1 MEKNMKKNIHY
12 IFLCVCIYVTGSLC
26 CTPET
31 NTTLQIN
38 FTSIQK
44 RERETCFRL
53 DGDPWSLMGPQ
64 NGTSGSPPSLEHKG
78 LLPLWSSVIWK
89 TWLFKKGLGA
99 RAGTCEVLLERLAS
113 GWRERLATDP
123 LGGLA
128 EGWPKSH
135 WLIITPAMIISIL
148 TTGVLWESGFVLP
161 WLW

>member
-53 DGDPWSLMGPQ
+53 DGDP
-64 NGTSGSPPSLEHKG
+64 
-78 LLPLWSSVIWK
+78 
-89 TWLFKKGLGA
+89 
-99 RAGTCEVLLERLAS
+99 
-113 GWRERLATDP
+113 
-123 LGGLA
+123 
-128 EGWPKSH
+128 
-135 WLIITPAMIISIL
+135 
-148 TTGVLWESGFVLP
+148 
-161 WLW
+161 